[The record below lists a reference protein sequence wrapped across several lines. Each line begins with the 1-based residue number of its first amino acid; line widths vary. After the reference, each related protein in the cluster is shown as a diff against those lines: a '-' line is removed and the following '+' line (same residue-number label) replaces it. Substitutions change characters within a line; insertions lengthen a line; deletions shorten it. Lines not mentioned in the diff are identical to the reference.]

1 MARRK
6 TRNRLRRMAVVV
18 EGYTV
23 MQPYYRR
30 VLHTENDNLVGYWTL
45 RESSGSTAVDESGN
59 GCDGTYNSPTLG
71 QPGIGD
77 GWTVPLF
84 EEA

>member
-1 MARRK
+1 MA
-6 TRNRLRRMAVVV
+6 AVV

-23 MQPYYRR
+23 MRQYFKR
-30 VLHTENDNLVGYWTL
+30 VLHTENDNLVGYWPL
-45 RESSGSTAVDESGN
+45 REASGSTAEDESGN

-71 QPGIGD
+71 QDGIGD

-84 EEA
+84 EEN